1 MLKFIPIPI
10 DQHESILGKNF
21 SSNFTQEMQNY
32 YAPFIAK
39 QRQIQIAK
47 ETWEY
52 GVADSIPGSSWVG
65 AGKNVVDV
73 ITPMV
78 ELDVKGI
85 SVDRLTSTLTTEASF
100 LQNNKGK
107 NDHFATLFKNADYSA
122 LNDMFVSPWLDK
134 VKNTKNLHLMAI
146 IREKST
152 HAVYYC
158 LLKIVNNNIDNNE
171 FIAQMSMDGS
181 RSVDV
186 PLIESAYG
194 KTYIYMPKRRL
205 EIRLN
210 CQGLKDYLVYSHHCR

>member
-10 DQHESILGKNF
+10 DQHELILGKNF
-21 SSNFTQEMQNY
+21 SSNFAQEMQNY
-32 YAPFIAK
+32 YVPFIVK

-73 ITPMV
+73 ITPTV

-107 NDHFATLFKNADYSA
+107 NDHFATLF
-122 LNDMFVSPWLDK
+122 
-134 VKNTKNLHLMAI
+134 I

-158 LLKIVNNNIDNNE
+158 LLKIVDDNVDTDE

-181 RSVDV
+181 RSVEV
-186 PLIESAYG
+186 PLIESTYG

-210 CQGLKDYLVYSHHCR
+210 CQGLKDYLVYSHHCQ